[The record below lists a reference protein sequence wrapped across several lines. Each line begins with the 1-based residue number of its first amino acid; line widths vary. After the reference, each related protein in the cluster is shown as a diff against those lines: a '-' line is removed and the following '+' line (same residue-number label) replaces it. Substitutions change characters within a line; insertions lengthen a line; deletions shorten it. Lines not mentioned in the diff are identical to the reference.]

1 MIKLNFDSGIREY
14 KINGNGVLRFNPSD
28 PNLYNRFLAAGEK
41 IQAVEEKLI
50 GQGREL
56 NGKFEDNQGE
66 LILQIL
72 ADADKEVKQI
82 LTGVFGKENDFDQ
95 ILNGVN
101 LLAVGSNGERVIT
114 NLLSALL
121 PVFQDGIE
129 DYVKQTSNAAV
140 QQAQLNRA
148 QRRARK

>member
-1 MIKLNFDSGIREY
+1 MINLNIDSGIREY
-14 KINGNGVLRFNPSD
+14 KINGEGVLRFNPCD
-28 PNLYNRFLAAGEK
+28 PNLYSRFMAAGEK
-41 IQAVEEKLI
+41 IQAVEEKLVE
-50 GQGREL
+50 QAKKY
-56 NGKFEDNQGE
+56 NGESADSHGE
-66 LILQIL
+66 LILRLL

-82 LTGVFGKENDFDQ
+82 LTEVFGQENDFDR

-129 DYVKQTSNAAV
+129 KYIKMNSNMAV
-140 QQAQLNRA
+140 QQAQQNRA
-148 QRRARK
+148 QRRAKK